1 MKLPTIDEIE
11 KRLKNRTPKKCW
23 GDHTLNPDLK
33 PKDLL
38 REAAVLI
45 ALKETKGGLSIIFT
59 LRTAHLNAH
68 AGQVSFPGGGADKG
82 DRDRIETAL
91 REAKEEIGLDPKQ
104 VRILGTLDEYV
115 TRTGYKITPVIGVIE
130 GDVSFIMDENEVAE
144 IFEVP
149 LVDILT
155 SGKLELKSITFENI
169 PRHFYQL
176 LWEQHRIWGATAGI
190 LNGFI
195 EAIRN
200 DE

>member
-1 MKLPTIDEIE
+1 MKIPTIDEIE
-11 KRLKNRTPKKCW
+11 KRLQAPQHKKCW

-33 PKDLL
+33 PKDPL
-38 REAAVLI
+38 RAAAVLI

-82 DRDRIETAL
+82 DRDRIQTAL

-104 VRILGTLDEYV
+104 VRVLGTLDEYV

-130 GDVSFIMDENEVAE
+130 GDVSFTMDENEVAD

-149 LVDILT
+149 LADMLT
-155 SGKLELKSITFENI
+155 PGNLEIKSATFENI

-176 LWEQHRIWGATAGI
+176 LWEQHRIWGPTAGI

-195 EAIRN
+195 EAVRD